1 MIKNTGLV
9 NYYAKMEAFIKD
21 NGLKINSKEKDF
33 IQIRKEIILRALFQ
47 KESHMEDVFF
57 RKQTDQY
64 TKGKCKM
71 ERKMGLEKTA
81 LRKEYHTK
89 AIF

>member
-33 IQIRKEIILRALFQ
+33 I
-47 KESHMEDVFF
+47 
-57 RKQTDQY
+57 
-64 TKGKCKM
+64 
-71 ERKMGLEKTA
+71 
-81 LRKEYHTK
+81 
-89 AIF
+89 